1 MIALKAIGQFPTMKV
16 VTIPLNKD
24 GVDCAELRRLV
35 KRYRFESKS
44 KLFWGVYYTM
54 TIYHNPTGISFSKGM
69 TIGNELLAVR

>member
-16 VTIPLNKD
+16 VTIPLTKD

-69 TIGNELLAVR
+69 TIGNELLAFR